1 MRPVPPPRK
10 LPRQARSQQTV
21 EAILDA
27 AARVFGRDGYAGATT
42 NRIADVAGVSIGS
55 VYQYFPNKDALVV
68 ALHAR
73 HSRRMQAV
81 MTAVLDGTN
90 EASLRDNIA
99 GLVRALVA
107 AHMVEPGLHRIL
119 EREFP
124 FFDDAPDPAGPG
136 AVAVARVERLLA
148 VHRDELAVDDLA
160 LAAWIVLR
168 TLESLVHAAVLE
180 PSRAIALPALEAA
193 ITDLVSGYL
202 LAGDRPPRV
211 R

>member
-1 MRPVPPPRK
+1 M
-10 LPRQARSQQTV
+10 

-99 GLVRALVA
+99 GL
-107 AHMVEPGLHRIL
+107 
-119 EREFP
+119 
-124 FFDDAPDPAGPG
+124 
-136 AVAVARVERLLA
+136 
-148 VHRDELAVDDLA
+148 
-160 LAAWIVLR
+160 
-168 TLESLVHAAVLE
+168 
-180 PSRAIALPALEAA
+180 
-193 ITDLVSGYL
+193 
-202 LAGDRPPRV
+202 
-211 R
+211 